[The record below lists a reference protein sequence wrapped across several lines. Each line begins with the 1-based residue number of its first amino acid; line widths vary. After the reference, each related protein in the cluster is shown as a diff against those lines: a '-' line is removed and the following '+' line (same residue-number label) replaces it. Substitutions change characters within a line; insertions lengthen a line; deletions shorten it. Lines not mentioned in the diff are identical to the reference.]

1 MKNIKLTI
9 LFLLALLQ
17 SVMLYSQEAGF
28 IPPSPQ
34 SFSFIK
40 ATGVVSEN
48 EHTGSANVNIP
59 LFTYRANKLNT
70 DISFLY
76 SGAGVKV
83 DDLPNDA
90 GMVWILDAGG
100 VVTRTVNGLIDEKAT
115 MRMNKS
121 EAELIQK
128 TASDCAA
135 DEEIRTACYTPTQ
148 MDTERDIFD
157 FRFAGVSGSFYL
169 DQNFVPVFLKNDD
182 DIKLKNILPN
192 GETDNRKFT
201 GFEITTKE
209 GVKYVFGGSIQY
221 WETTASKAMPA
232 NPPGDYAVTS
242 FFLKEIEY
250 ISGEKIFFN
259 YEDTLLVTNSI
270 SEIHSRYLY
279 YCCLSGGVMPN
290 VDSNLRISTQTH
302 YTRNKKRIQSITN
315 NQNPDTITF
324 IYSEKSN
331 SDFKKYLSGIEYKIN
346 NVIFKKVN
354 FDYLFEDAVMP
365 QTIQR
370 FYLTGINFYNGNTN
384 FEKKYQ
390 FNYNDPLDLPKRLS
404 YGQDM
409 YGYFNGKTN
418 NESLIAGFFGNQTPL
433 SPWYQPSVLA
443 SFGNRRPEFLYASK
457 GVIKEVVYPTGGKT
471 KFEYEAPKT
480 KAVFSTKVNL
490 GEDPLSP
497 NGTVT
502 KVIENLHF
510 NQNINYTFTTYSGP
524 GSGNHM
530 KVAEFEVRNM
540 DTNQLIHSQG
550 KSYGYEIDS
559 LNGSFY
565 LQQNNRYLI
574 SFTPRGTAELK
585 FSYNH
590 KDPVDNFGV
599 RLKSVTHSESD
610 QNNEYKRFYYRPISL
625 YAVNEE
631 NLAFTEMEII
641 PNIQYTTFEEFHEGV
656 SLGVD
661 YAVHSSSN
669 SSALYNSRL
678 QERYSFVTTSLG
690 GNHFESG
697 GYQKTFRKDSDEPLL
712 RIAPSSA
719 GGSGAGS
726 PSAGHGYFNYI
737 NGLPNSFG
745 IILNNLYFPAKGN
758 RLSFSGTL
766 NNTKYYVK
774 RNGNI
779 YKNKQVQNQYRYNIL
794 STNPNLF
801 VSQTFNDITYGNCGS
816 NSVQRIANFYISIY
830 KNYTIDTRLEKETVT
845 DYIDEVPVTFYNNYD
860 DYLGVDSLGT
870 SESAYRKLI
879 TITDYEYSGTPSHR
893 QVTKQ
898 ATKSPEGGITET
910 IYVYAHEK
918 GNQLMISKNMIG
930 IPLETTIVK
939 KQNLNDPGKTVSK
952 TETLYPTSL
961 PTSQAGNLVL
971 PLSAKSSD
979 QLTGVMSTDIS
990 YDKYDQKGNILQYT
1004 TKDGIPVT
1012 IVWGYNNTQ
1021 PIARVEGISYDQ
1033 LMAVASPTAIVTAS
1047 DNDAADPSKEGLLL
1061 EALNTFRKNSQL
1073 ADRKVTTYTYDPLI
1087 GVTSITPPSGIRQ
1100 VFTYDPANRLK
1111 ETKVRSKSS
1120 AGAYT
1125 DKKAA
1130 EYKYN
1135 YKP

>member
-1 MKNIKLTI
+1 MKNINSII
-9 LFLLALLQ
+9 LFLLAFIQ
-17 SVMLYSQEAGF
+17 PVVLYSQETGF

-34 SFSFIK
+34 SFSFVK
-40 ATGVVSEN
+40 ATNVVSEN
-48 EHTGSANVNIP
+48 EHTGAANVSIP
-59 LFTYRANKLNT
+59 LFTYRANKLST
-70 DISFLY
+70 DVSILY

-90 GMVWILDAGG
+90 GMTWIINAGG
-100 VVTRTVNGLIDEKAT
+100 VITRTVNGLIDEKAT

-135 DEEIRTACYTPTQ
+135 DEEIRTACYTPAQ

-157 FRFAGVSGSFYL
+157 FRFADMSGSFYL
-169 DQNFVPVFLKNDD
+169 DQNFLPVFLKNESDVK
-182 DIKLKNILPN
+182 IKNVLPA
-192 GETDNRKFT
+192 GENNNRKFT

-209 GVKYVFGGSIQY
+209 GVKYVFGGSIEY

-250 ISGEKIFFN
+250 MSGEKIFFN
-259 YEDTLLVTNSI
+259 YENTDFVTNKI

-279 YCCLSGGVMPN
+279 SCCLNGGIMPN
-290 VDSNLRISTQTH
+290 VDPELKISTQTH
-302 YTRNKKRIQSITN
+302 YTRNKKRLQFITN
-315 NQNPDTITF
+315 NQNSDATTF
-324 IYSEKSN
+324 IYTEKAN
-331 SDFKKYLSGIEYKIN
+331 SDFKKYLSAIEYKIN
-346 NVIFKKVN
+346 NVTFKKIN
-354 FDYLFEDAVMP
+354 FNYLFEDIVSP

-409 YGYFNGKTN
+409 YGYFNGKMN
-418 NESLIAGFFGNQTPL
+418 NESLIAGFFGNQIPL
-433 SPWYQPSVLA
+433 SSWYQPSILA
-443 SFGNRRPEFLYASK
+443 SFGDRRPDFLYASK
-457 GVIKEVVYPTGGKT
+457 GVLKEVVYPTGGKT
-471 KFEYEAPKT
+471 KFEYESPKT
-480 KAVFSTKVNL
+480 KAIFSTKVYM
-490 GEDPLSP
+490 GEDPLSS

-502 KVIENLHF
+502 KIIENLHF
-510 NQNINYTFTTYSGP
+510 DQNINYTFTTYSGP

-550 KSYGYEIDS
+550 KSYGYTLDS
-559 LNGSFY
+559 INGSFY
-565 LQQNNRYLI
+565 LQQNKRYLI
-574 SFTPRGTAELK
+574 SFTPRGAADLK
-585 FSYNH
+585 FSYSH
-590 KDPVDNFGV
+590 KDPIDNFGV
-599 RLKSVTHSESD
+599 RLKSVIHSESG
-610 QNNEYKRFYYRPISL
+610 QNNEYKRFYYRPASL

-631 NLAFTEMEII
+631 NLALIDMEII

-656 SLGVD
+656 SLGVN

-678 QERYSFVTTSLG
+678 QERYSFVTCSIG
-690 GNHFESG
+690 GDNFENG
-697 GYQKTFRKDSDEPLL
+697 GYQKTFRKDSDDPLQ
-712 RIAPSSA
+712 RIAPASA

-737 NGLPNSFG
+737 KGLPNFFG
-745 IILNNLYFPAKGN
+745 IILNSIYFPAKGN

-801 VSQTFNDITYGNCGS
+801 VSQAFDDPTMGNCPTG
-816 NSVQRIANFYISIY
+816 SVQRIANFYISIY
-830 KNYTIDTRLEKETVT
+830 KNYTIETKLERETVT

-860 DYLGVDSLGT
+860 DYLAVDSLGT

-879 TITDYEYSGTPSHR
+879 TTTDYKYSGMPAHS
-893 QVTKQ
+893 QVTQ
-898 ATKSPEGGITET
+898 QITISPEGGITET
-910 IYVYAHEK
+910 NYKYAHEK
-918 GNQLMISKNMIG
+918 GNQLMIDRNMVG
-930 IPLETTIVK
+930 IPLETTTTQTKEGVT
-939 KQNLNDPGKTVSK
+939 KTLGK
-952 TETLYPTSL
+952 TETLYPTSV
-961 PTSQAGNLVL
+961 PTAQSGSLLL
-971 PLSAKSSD
+971 PLSVKSSD
-979 QLTGVMSTDIS
+979 QLTGVMSTEAS
-990 YDKYDQKGNILQYT
+990 YDKYDEKGNILQYT
-1004 TKDGIPVT
+1004 TRDGIPVT
-1012 IVWGYNNTQ
+1012 IVWGYNKTQ
-1021 PIARVEGISYDQ
+1021 PIAKVEGITYDQ
-1033 LMAVASPTAIVTAS
+1033 LTSLASPTAIVTAS

-1061 EALNTFRKNSQL
+1061 EALNSFRKNSQL
-1073 ADRKVTTYTYDPLI
+1073 TDKKVTTYTYDPLI

-1100 VFTYDPANRLK
+1100 VFTYDPANRLR
-1111 ETKVRSKSS
+1111 ETKVRSKDTT
-1120 AGAYT
+1120 GAYT